1 MNQDF
6 TFKPVDL
13 EGLETLNVVGIAD
26 NFNRWMY
33 NTIRSYC
40 SGNVLEIGSGTG
52 NISEFFLKD
61 GYRICLSDI
70 RENYCEVLKRKFQGE
85 KNLLGVVQLDL
96 VHPDFEMMY
105 ADLLGTFDTVFALN
119 VVEHI
124 EDDNL
129 AIANC
134 HKLLKKGGRIVIL
147 VPAYQ
152 WLYNSFDKELLH
164 YRRYARK
171 GLSKL
176 IEQNGFK
183 IIRVMS
189 FNAFG
194 ILGWFVSGSIMKKK
208 IIPSGQMRIYNK
220 LVPVFKLMDH
230 VLFRRVGLSVIAVG
244 KK

>member
-13 EGLETLNVVGIAD
+13 EGLETLNVVAAAD

-33 NTIRSYC
+33 ETILPYC
-40 SGNVLEIGSGTG
+40 SGDILEIGSGTG

-61 GYRICLSDI
+61 GHRICLSDI
-70 RENYCEVLKRKFQGE
+70 RENYCQLLHQKF
-85 KNLLGVVQLDL
+85 KDDPNLIDIVQMDL
-96 VHPDFEMMY
+96 VHPEFEKVY
-105 ADLLGTFDTVFALN
+105 SKFIGTFNSVFALN

-124 EDDNL
+124 EDDAL

-134 HKLLKKGGRIVIL
+134 RKLLKDGGTLIIL

-152 WLYNSFDKELLH
+152 WLYNNFDKELYH

-171 GLSKL
+171 SLSSLLEK
-176 IEQNGFK
+176 NNFK
-183 IIRVMS
+183 IIRAMS

-194 ILGWFVSGSIMKKK
+194 ILGWFVSGSVMRKK
-208 IIPSGQMRIYNK
+208 IIPSGQMKIYNK
-220 LVPVFKLMDH
+220 LVPAFRFFDHLLFK
-230 VLFRRVGLSVIAVG
+230 RIGLSVIAVG